1 MNELTAISPI
11 DGRYYRKIKSLSNY
25 FSEYALFK
33 YRLYIEI
40 TYFLKFVSFIK
51 PLGYE
56 KVISMKNKFDDLI
69 ENFSEEEASVIKN
82 IENVTNHDVKAVEY
96 YLKNKMAL
104 WGLKDYTEFVHFG
117 LTSQDINTS
126 ALMLPLKIC
135 LKNEL
140 FPLINSLRDLLNE
153 KISHWINIPMLSRT
167 HGQPASPST
176 MGKEYG
182 VFFYRLEQQSKRDI
196 VLYTKFGGAVGNFN
210 AHHYSYPDI
219 NWKQFADD
227 FCESIGLQRSQYTTQ
242 IENYDSLSET
252 LDHIKRINTI
262 LLDLC
267 QDTWLYISMDYFKL
281 KIIGSEVGSSTMPH
295 KVNPIDFENAEGN
308 LLLANNLIEF
318 LTRKLPVS
326 RLQRDLT
333 DSTITR
339 NIGTCIAHS
348 MLSYMAIIRGIGKLE
363 INTSKIKSE
372 LDNNW
377 VVVTEGIQHALRK
390 KGFDGYEILKS
401 VVRSNSKI
409 DKFILKAELD
419 KILHP
424 KDVEDIMALTPEQ
437 YIGLL

>member
-56 KVISMKNKFDDLI
+56 KVISMKNKFNDLI
-69 ENFSEEEASVIKN
+69 ENFSEGEASVIKN

-96 YLKNKMAL
+96 YLKNKMTL

-126 ALMLPLKIC
+126 ALMLPLKTC
-135 LKNEL
+135 LENEL
-140 FPLINSLRDLLNE
+140 FPLLNSLRDLLSE

-210 AHHYSYPDI
+210 AHHNS
-219 NWKQFADD
+219 QF
-227 FCESIGLQRSQYTTQ
+227 
-242 IENYDSLSET
+242 
-252 LDHIKRINTI
+252 
-262 LLDLC
+262 
-267 QDTWLYISMDYFKL
+267 
-281 KIIGSEVGSSTMPH
+281 V
-295 KVNPIDFENAEGN
+295 
-308 LLLANNLIEF
+308 
-318 LTRKLPVS
+318 
-326 RLQRDLT
+326 
-333 DSTITR
+333 
-339 NIGTCIAHS
+339 
-348 MLSYMAIIRGIGKLE
+348 
-363 INTSKIKSE
+363 
-372 LDNNW
+372 
-377 VVVTEGIQHALRK
+377 
-390 KGFDGYEILKS
+390 
-401 VVRSNSKI
+401 
-409 DKFILKAELD
+409 
-419 KILHP
+419 
-424 KDVEDIMALTPEQ
+424 
-437 YIGLL
+437 